1 VVFSLWLAAFG
12 YATMEAEWADD
23 GIQER
28 TMTARKASIRR
39 RNRRGQN
46 PVARTGRPAK
56 CKIAL
61 ALQGGGAHGAFT
73 WGVLDR
79 LLEEPSLEIEA
90 ISGTSAGAMNAA
102 VLADGLRRGGR
113 DEARAA
119 LRRYW
124 DEVGRMPGLAS
135 FVGPSLV
142 GAPGWN
148 FANNPLFFWFELFTH
163 VWSPYETNPLNYNP
177 LRAPLDEIDFE
188 GLRHDPE
195 AIRVFVCAT
204 DVRTGRRRVFGNS
217 ELSIDALLASA
228 CLPNVFKAVEIDGE
242 AYWDGGYT
250 GNPALSPLYLETS
263 ATDVVVVGIN
273 PLFRDSVPHTAQ
285 DIIDRV
291 DEISFNSTFML
302 ELSAIAFVN
311 QLLDSEQ
318 VDPSHY
324 RRLMIHGI
332 EAQAA
337 LNPLGARSKF
347 NTDPAFLRHLHDIGR
362 STGSD
367 WIERHRDALGKRC
380 TVDMSGLVPL
390 RSDFGTRSIHDVLAK
405 GSE

>member
-1 VVFSLWLAAFG
+1 LRLSAVRPWTLKW
-12 YATMEAEWADD
+12 TDD

-28 TMTARKASIRR
+28 TMSAGKAPTKRKS
-39 RNRRGQN
+39 RRGRN
-46 PVARTGRPAK
+46 LVAHRSRPDK

-124 DEVGRMPGLAS
+124 DEVGRMPSLTSLMGSSL
-135 FVGPSLV
+135 PS
-142 GAPGWN
+142 APGWN
-148 FANNPLFFWFELFTH
+148 IDNNPLLFWFELFTH
-163 VWSPYETNPLNYNP
+163 VWSPYQTNPFNYNP

-204 DVRTGRRRVFGNS
+204 DVRTGHRRVFGNS
-217 ELSIDALLASA
+217 ELSADALLASA
-228 CLPNVFKAVEIDGE
+228 CLPNVFKAVEIDDE

-263 ATDVVVVGIN
+263 VTDVLVIGIN
-273 PLFRDSVPHTAQ
+273 PLFRDSVPHTAR
-285 DIIDRV
+285 DISERV

-318 VDPSHY
+318 IDPSHY

-362 STGSD
+362 GTGSD
-367 WIERHRDALGKRC
+367 WLERHRDALGKRC
-380 TVDMSGLVPL
+380 TVDMSGFVPL
-390 RSDFGTRSIHDVLAK
+390 RADFGTRSIHDAVAQ
-405 GSE
+405 GPE